1 MHYVGIDWADTSHQ
15 IAIMT
20 VEGQCISEFE
30 IQHSDQGFQQLAKQL
45 DPFGTVQVNMER
57 PDGLLVDWLIEQG
70 HQVYVTPPRIAARR
84 RPRRSKDDRGDAR
97 LLANLLRTQD
107 EECRPLQRHSSLVEI
122 LLQLTRAYA
131 QLQRQQTRVTLI
143 AS

>member
-70 HQVYVTPPRIAARR
+70 HQVYVT
-84 RPRRSKDDRGDAR
+84 
-97 LLANLLRTQD
+97 
-107 EECRPLQRHSSLVEI
+107 
-122 LLQLTRAYA
+122 
-131 QLQRQQTRVTLI
+131 
-143 AS
+143 